1 MMFKMSS
8 QMQNNKP
15 NRVIGIDPGYG
26 RLGISILEKNQNGK
40 EEIIYSDCIET
51 GSKDEIYSRF
61 LEIGDKINK
70 IIQKFE
76 PKEMALESLFIAKN
90 QKTAMRVAEVRGIII
105 FQGLSNGLSIH
116 EYTPLQIK
124 MAVTGDG
131 TSDKSRM
138 IKMIHLL
145 VKIDKKIKLDDEYD
159 AIAVA
164 LTHFARKNG

>member
-15 NRVIGIDPGYG
+15 NRIIGIDPGYG

-164 LTHFARKNG
+164 LTHFARKNK